1 MDSTGTAS
9 FGRRAPSADTVVGT
23 LVRHAAPPHRIVLL
37 LPTDTGRSRASMD
50 RHLARVAAMGMALP
64 AGLFDGPAQCRVAT
78 PDGHGADSLL
88 TGLKAAADTEARSLI
103 VYVTGQLAL
112 AGDQQLYLT
121 TPGLPVR
128 LAHLLGVRW
137 EWITHAITRSAAPT
151 RLLMVDLEADQR
163 AWPLLTGS
171 PQDGDDR
178 LAADGASLW
187 GQVRPIPTRRG
198 RGQTAEASWAHWVA
212 ARLRDGVPGAP
223 AVLTPETLHQ
233 STLPEPRAATAGPS
247 VLSLAR
253 FLPGSGAVQLR
264 NRALGRGVLSVD
276 VLPPALRDALR
287 RRAEPVGGAAT
298 EPATGPADDEPTGE
312 SA

>member
-9 FGRRAPSADTVVGT
+9 FGRRAPSADTSVGT

-88 TGLKAAADTEARSLI
+88 TGLKDAADTPARSLI

-112 AGDQQLYLT
+112 AGDQRLYLT

-163 AWPLLTGS
+163 AWPLLTGT
-171 PQDGDDR
+171 PQAGNDR
-178 LAADGASLW
+178 LAAEGASLW
-187 GQVRPIPTRRG
+187 GQLRPIPTRRG

-223 AVLTPETLHQ
+223 AVLTPETLYQ
-233 STLPEPRAATAGPS
+233 STLPEPRAATAGPAA
-247 VLSLAR
+247 LSLAR

-287 RRAEPVGGAAT
+287 RRAEPTAGPGA
-298 EPATGPADDEPTGE
+298 EPVDDRPAEE